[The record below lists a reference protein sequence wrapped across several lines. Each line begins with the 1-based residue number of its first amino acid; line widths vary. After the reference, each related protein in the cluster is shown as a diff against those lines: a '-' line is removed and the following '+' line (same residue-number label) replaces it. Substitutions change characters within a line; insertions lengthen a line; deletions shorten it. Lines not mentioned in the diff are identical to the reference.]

1 MSDATVKLGWD
12 NSAAR
17 AGAAEAVAIA
27 QQVGVRSEKALSKVG
42 LPSSFGMQKGGA
54 GQIAMQIQDIA
65 VQAQAGTS
73 ALTIFAQQG
82 PQIMGA
88 FGELGAIAGGFAAVG
103 GAAIYA
109 GMKSSEAMREMLNE
123 TMALSRETALLAQG
137 SASLESLI
145 DVYSRLA
152 DQRKKLSDA
161 AESKRGSLMEMLQ
174 EVAATVGLA
183 EGNFEQRSE
192 ADTAGVVLKKQQLA
206 LQKNIVSAS
215 EQEVELAEL
224 RAQGDEK
231 SAEKLERYYKMQR
244 QIADIQGTEVDEGT
258 KAKLINNAIRLY
270 EISNRQKAESFDIAK
285 SLQDQVNF
293 SEQLLA
299 PYREFLSF
307 LEQAKTKQDALTNA
321 AKAQRALDA
330 AKGKQESTLRAD
342 AEKEL
347 EILRMKASGQDETA
361 SAMEKQLAIQ
371 QQARQIADSL
381 NVSYKKALE
390 MARERVELE
399 EKIKKSQE
407 QTDVS
412 GRIQGFS
419 AEKMGGRDEARNR
432 AAQRQAL
439 SEAKRGAAYER
450 GFGGLD
456 DFYADQKDPNFARAK
471 TPILDAAFGKRQ
483 PLISTEKLRGSEGRG
498 SDFGQLVAV
507 ATDTKTVQER
517 IAAAVELLSV
527 A

>member
-1 MSDATVKLGWD
+1 MSDAKVKLGWD

-17 AGAAEAVAIA
+17 AGAAEAAQIA
-27 QQVGVRSEKALSKVG
+27 QQLAAKSEKALSKVG

-88 FGELGAIAGGFAAVG
+88 FGELGAIAGGFAAIG
-103 GAAIYA
+103 GAAVYA

-123 TMALSRETALLAQG
+123 TMALSRETALLARG

-174 EVAATVGLA
+174 QAAATVGLA

-192 ADTAGVVLKKQQLA
+192 ADAAGVLLKNQQLA

-231 SAEKLERYYKMQR
+231 SADKLERYYKMKR

-293 SEQLLA
+293 SEGLLA

-321 AKAQRALDA
+321 VKAQRALDA

-347 EILRMKASGQDETA
+347 DILRMKASGQEEA
-361 SAMEKQLAIQ
+361 AAAMEKQLAIQ

-381 NVSYKKALE
+381 NVSYKKAVE

-399 EKIKKSQE
+399 EKVNEEVDAAKA
-407 QTDVS
+407 

-419 AEKMGGRDEARNR
+419 AEKMGGRDEARAR
-432 AAQRQAL
+432 AEQRRAL
-439 SEAKRGAAYER
+439 GDAKRAAAYER

-471 TPILDAAFGKRQ
+471 TPMLDAAFGKRA
-483 PLISTEKLRGSEGRG
+483 PIISMDKTRGGEGRG
-498 SDFGQLVAV
+498 QDLGQLVAV
-507 ATDTKTVQER
+507 ATDSKAVQER
-517 IAAAVELLSV
+517 MASAIELLSV